1 MTFSNNSDQPERKR
15 ILANDHA
22 NASTLHDFAQ
32 SQADEV
38 GGRFARPTQ
47 VTGKDPATLYP
58 KLPTCSPWSRDP
70 VPPEPPYGQ
79 DISEPPQVGEW
90 WEIENSLDADL
101 GLQRLL
107 RNPDRDRPNIPA
119 SPVCGGAGGEPATAV
134 SPSSLSELPRLA
146 DGDLGKGPHVV
157 EEGGVTNRRDGVGAP
172 PSKNPSVKRRLI

>member
-15 ILANDHA
+15 ILANDRA

-101 GLQRLL
+101 ELQRML
-107 RNPDRDRPNIPA
+107 RNPDRDRPST
-119 SPVCGGAGGEPATAV
+119 SPVCAGGGDVVATPTSSSV
-134 SPSSLSELPRLA
+134 SCSTSLSKSRA
-146 DGDLGKGPHVV
+146 AS
-157 EEGGVTNRRDGVGAP
+157 EEGDGVTTNQRDGVGAP
-172 PSKNPSVKRRLI
+172 SPKSNPIKRRLI